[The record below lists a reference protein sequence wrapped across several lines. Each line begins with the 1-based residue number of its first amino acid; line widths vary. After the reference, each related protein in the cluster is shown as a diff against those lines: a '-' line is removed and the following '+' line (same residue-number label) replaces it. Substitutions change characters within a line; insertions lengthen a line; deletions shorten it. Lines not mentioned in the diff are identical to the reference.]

1 LNLKKNNPES
11 LPAVSVIVAARNET
25 QTISRCVRS
34 LSKLNYPSDLLEI
47 ILVNDNSTDNTFE
60 LMKELTK
67 DLDYFKIINSGKSDS
82 VNLKGKA
89 NAINTAIEQC
99 KGDLIISTDADC
111 EVYENWIINTV
122 NYYYENTGMVCG
134 FTKIKSDNSLF
145 AKMQNL
151 DWMYLLTL
159 ASSSAGLK
167 MIMSCLGNN
176 LSFTKNA
183 YNEVGGYKSISFSV
197 TEDLA
202 LMRKINSQPVFEVLY
217 PLDRECLAETLPCN
231 DVREMF
237 SQKRRWLRGGIG
249 INLLG
254 YIVAIELYLQN
265 ILLVSGFL
273 FLNFKIYLILIL
285 IKSISE
291 LMLLSFTLQRFELM
305 SLYKYYPMFSLYF
318 AFYGLTLPLSFFFKK
333 KIRWKGAE
341 Y

>member
-1 LNLKKNNPES
+1 
-11 LPAVSVIVAARNET
+11 
-25 QTISRCVRS
+25 
-34 LSKLNYPSDLLEI
+34 
-47 ILVNDNSTDNTFE
+47 
-60 LMKELTK
+60 
-67 DLDYFKIINSGKSDS
+67 
-82 VNLKGKA
+82 
-89 NAINTAIEQC
+89 
-99 KGDLIISTDADC
+99 
-111 EVYENWIINTV
+111 
-122 NYYYENTGMVCG
+122 
-134 FTKIKSDNSLF
+134 
-145 AKMQNL
+145 MQNL

-202 LMRKINSQPVFEVLY
+202 LMRKIDSQPVFEVLY
-217 PLDRECLAETLPCN
+217 PLDKECLAETLPCN

-237 SQKRRWLRGGIG
+237 SQKRRWLRGGTG

-318 AFYGLTLPLSFFFKK
+318 AFYGLTLPLSFLFKK